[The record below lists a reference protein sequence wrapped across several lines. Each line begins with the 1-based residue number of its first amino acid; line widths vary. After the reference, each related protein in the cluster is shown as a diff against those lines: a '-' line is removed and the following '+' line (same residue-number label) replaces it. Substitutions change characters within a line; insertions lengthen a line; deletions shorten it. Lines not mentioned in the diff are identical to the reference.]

1 MEDPSHRFATRALHA
16 GWHHD
21 PATGSFGVPIYPTA
35 AFQFDSSDH
44 AASLFS
50 LETPGHIYSRLSNP
64 SVAIFEERMSSLEGG
79 VASVATAS
87 GQAAATLLVATLCNA
102 GDNVVAGRSLY
113 GGTLT
118 LLKNLF
124 ARFGVT
130 PRMVNTDHP
139 AEVKE
144 AMDENTR
151 AIFVETLGNPGLNVA
166 PLEELGAMA
175 DGARV
180 PLVVD
185 NTFASPALCRPLE
198 WGASVVFHSA
208 TKYLSGQGSVLGGVV
223 VDGGNFDWTGG
234 RWPQFTAPDP
244 AYHGVVFAEA
254 FGRGALGARLRCHTL
269 RDMGGCLS
277 PFNAYL
283 LTLGLTTLELRMGR
297 HSENALIL
305 AEFLEAHPA
314 VAWVRYPG
322 LPSHPH
328 FDLARRYLP
337 SGGGGMMAFSLRGGR
352 EAGKRFVEHLKLFG
366 HVANVGDVRSL
377 VVHPAS
383 TTHAQLSEAERSA
396 AGVEEGLIR
405 LSIGLEDP
413 EDLRADLA
421 QALRAAGRDA

>member
-1 MEDPSHRFATRALHA
+1 MDDTSHRFATRALHA

-21 PATGSFGVPIYPTA
+21 PTTGAFGVPIYPTA
-35 AFQFDSSDH
+35 AFQFESSDH

-64 SVAIFEERMSSLEGG
+64 SVSIFEERMSSLENG
-79 VASVATAS
+79 VGSVATAS
-87 GQAAATLLVATLCNA
+87 GQAAAAHLVMTLCNA
-102 GDNVVAGRSLY
+102 GDNVVAGKNLY

-118 LLKNLF
+118 LLRNLF
-124 ARFGVT
+124 TRFGVAT
-130 PRMVNTDHP
+130 RLVNTDAP
-139 AEVKE
+139 AEVEE
-144 AMDENTR
+144 AMDGKTR
-151 AIFVETLGNPGLNVA
+151 ALFTETLGNPVLNVA
-166 PLEELGAMA
+166 PLEQLV
-175 DGARV
+175 DVSRRRRV

-198 WGASVVFHSA
+198 WGASAVFHSA

-223 VDGGNFDWTGG
+223 VDGGNFDWSDG
-234 RWPQFTAPDP
+234 RWPQFSAPDP
-244 AYHGVVFAEA
+244 AYHGVVFSET
-254 FGRGALGARLRCHTL
+254 FGRGALAARLRCHTL
-269 RDMGGCLS
+269 RDLGGCLS

-283 LTLGLTTLELRMGR
+283 LTLGLTTLELRMRR
-297 HSENALIL
+297 HSETALFL

-322 LPSHPH
+322 LHSHPQ
-328 FDLARRYLP
+328 FIFARRYLVP
-337 SGGGGMMAFSLRGGR
+337 GCGGMMAFCLRGGR
-352 EAGKRFVEHLKLFG
+352 EVGKRFVEHLELFG

-383 TTHAQLSEAERSA
+383 TTHAQLSEAERAA

-421 QALRAAGRDA
+421 RALQAAVQGA